1 MVDARLTKKLHGSEG
16 PILLDV
22 AFSLEPRRIT
32 TLLGRSGAGKTSILR
47 MLAGL
52 TRPDEGRISA
62 DKELWFDSS
71 KGVEVSPQDRRLGLV
86 FQDMNLF
93 PNMTVEGNLR
103 FALRPDQ
110 DPGIVAELLETTKL
124 SRLAARYPSAL
135 SGGQKQ
141 RVALARALVPEPRL
155 LLLDEPLSALDEE
168 ARAELQEE
176 LLRMHERRGFTALLV
191 SHDRA
196 EISKMSTAVLTLRD
210 GRLMS

>member
-1 MVDARLTKKLHGSEG
+1 MIEARLKKRLHGSEG
-16 PILLDV
+16 DFALDV
-22 AFSLEPRRIT
+22 SFALEAGRIT
-32 TLLGRSGAGKTSILR
+32 TLLGRSGAGKTTLLR

-52 TRPDEGRISA
+52 ADADSGRIA
-62 DKELWFDSS
+62 AGAEVWFDSDRGIS
-71 KGVEVSPQDRRLGLV
+71 LPPQRRRVGLV
-86 FQDMNLF
+86 FQDFNLF
-93 PNMTVEGNLR
+93 PNMTVSENLR

-110 DPGIVAELLETTKL
+110 PGTIVDELLEMTKL
-124 SRLAARYPSAL
+124 SRLAARYPARL

-168 ARAELQEE
+168 ARIELQEE
-176 LLRMHERRGFTALLV
+176 LLRLHARRGFTALLI

-210 GRLMS
+210 GAVAR